1 MTKSRLLAAAVVIA
15 ALSLTACS
23 TGSGAEPSA
32 SDETPFDFVYLGG
45 VTGGQASLSQLEVAA
60 LNVAVDEINGDGGIL
75 GRQVEMEIIDT
86 KSDPT
91 EAVSVLQRRL
101 AAGDPPDLVRAGL
114 SSTEALALLPVTT
127 RAGIPTFSGAGSPL
141 VDDTAAYPFNKLTGG
156 VFSRYAELMRTW
168 VENEKF
174 ETVAVLAPEDA
185 SGDSTVAAMEK
196 VFEGSSSALDVF
208 RFNPADLDLSVAYQR
223 AIEKKPDLVYANCL
237 GAPCV
242 RVVAARESVAGG
254 TDIPMFGDASMSGS
268 AGGPAAG
275 VPPTAI
281 ENLHVLIFDGQLK
294 KAEKDQTEAFK
305 VFYSGLT
312 EQLDPTGLSS
322 ATIAY
327 DGLRMYAAAAEK
339 AKSVD
344 AQKMI
349 DAINEND
356 WPAGY
361 FVTYGKAK
369 LTWNPDHA
377 FPQQPDDAFAVVQVG
392 PLEGGLYPPLDVF
405 QPKVKGK

>member
-1 MTKSRLLAAAVVIA
+1 MMKSRLLAAAVAVV

-23 TGSGAEPSA
+23 SPGGADPSA
-32 SDETPFDFVYLGG
+32 GDQKPFDFVYLGG
-45 VTGGQASLSQLEVAA
+45 ITGGQASLAQLEVAA
-60 LNVAVDEINGDGGIL
+60 LKVAVEGINDDGGIL
-75 GRQVEMEIIDT
+75 GRKVKMEIIDT

-91 EAVSVLQRRL
+91 EAVSVLQKRL

-127 RAGIPTFSGAGSPL
+127 RAGIPTFSGSGSPL
-141 VDDTAAYPFNKLTGG
+141 ADDTKAYPYNKLTGG
-156 VFSRYAELMRTW
+156 VFSRYAEMMRTW
-168 VENEKF
+168 VEFKKF
-174 ETVAVLAPEDA
+174 TTVAVLAPEDA
-185 SGDSTVAAMEK
+185 SGDSTVQAMEK
-196 VFEGSSSALDVF
+196 VFDGSSARLEIY
-208 RFNPADLDLSVAYQR
+208 RFNPGDLDLSVPYQR
-223 AIEKKPDLVYANCL
+223 AIADKPDLVYANCL

-254 TDIPMFGDASMSGS
+254 TDIPMFGDGSMSGS

-275 VPPTAI
+275 VPASAI

-294 KAEKDQTEAFK
+294 KAEKDQTEEFK
-305 VFYSGLT
+305 TFYSGLT
-312 EQLDPTGLSS
+312 KQLDPTGLSS

-344 AQKMI
+344 AKKMI
-349 DAINEND
+349 DAINDND

-369 LTWNPDHA
+369 LSWSPDHA
-377 FPQQPDDAFAVVQVG
+377 FPQQPDDAFAVVQVA
-392 PLEGGLYPPLDVF
+392 PLEGGQYPPIDVF
-405 QPKVKGK
+405 QPKVKK

>member
-1 MTKSRLLAAAVVIA
+1 MKKSTLVGAAIAFA

-23 TGSGAEPSA
+23 APAAEPSA
-32 SDETPFDFVYLGG
+32 SDSKPFDFVYLGG

-60 LNVAVDEINGDGGIL
+60 LKVAVEEINDAGGIL
-75 GRQVEMEIIDT
+75 GRAVEMEIIDT

-91 EAVSVLQRRL
+91 EAVSVLQKRL

-127 RAGIPTFSGAGSPL
+127 RAGLPTFSGAGSPL
-141 VDDTAAYPFNKLTGG
+141 VDDTTAYPYNKLTGG
-156 VFSRYAELMRTW
+156 VFSRYAEMMRTW
-168 VENEKF
+168 VEFKKF
-174 ETVAVLAPEDA
+174 DTVAVLAPEDA
-185 SGDSTVAAMEK
+185 SGDSTVQAMEK
-196 VFEGSSSALDVF
+196 VFDGSSAELAIY

-223 AIEKKPDLVYANCL
+223 AIEDDPDMVYANCL

-275 VPPTAI
+275 VPASAI
-281 ENLHVLIFDGQLK
+281 ENLNVLIFDGQLQK
-294 KAEKDQTEAFK
+294 KAADQTDEFK
-305 VFYSGLT
+305 VFYKGLT

-339 AKSVD
+339 AQSVD

-349 DAINEND
+349 DAINDND

-369 LTWNPDHA
+369 LSWNEDHA
-377 FPQQPDDAFAVVQVG
+377 FPQQPDDAFAVVQVA
-392 PLEGGLYPPLDVF
+392 PLVGGQYPAIDVF
-405 QPKVKGK
+405 QPKAKK